1 MFTKGNKGDELI
13 HNRSILSAYSSS
25 TTLTSRR
32 RNCCFVLMSCRV
44 DSCVVGRR
52 CQFLAFFSIIWKRVS
67 QRASFTRH
75 RHAIDWSKSAE
86 KEEEGGYSTGANA
99 TKEEERERERKR
111 KKGEA
116 KNWWWRQRNKEQL
129 ETLGWL
135 VHLVS
140 LRIASYRVVSYRR
153 RSIRNWSLA
162 RSQVVRVSCALS
174 FFFFE
179 KRSQETNWIATPNS
193 FFFFLAGY
201 NLFRAVLQQQQQ
213 ELFKKYA
220 YSCLLNLLLCAAA
233 DVRNDDN
240 CCSWRRVPAR
250 PGTKINSVTLSRI
263 RRPETKKNSIR
274 HIALL
279 ISNESL

>member
-1 MFTKGNKGDELI
+1 MPIFSLFFYYLKTCFAKGVVHKASSRNWLI
-13 HNRSILSAYSSS
+13 KV
-25 TTLTSRR
+25 SRE
-32 RNCCFVLMSCRV
+32 
-44 DSCVVGRR
+44 GRGGR
-52 CQFLAFFSIIWKRVS
+52 IFHWCQCDK
-67 QRASFTRH
+67 
-75 RHAIDWSKSAE
+75 
-86 KEEEGGYSTGANA
+86 KEE
-99 TKEEERERERKR
+99 ERERKR

-220 YSCLLNLLLCAAA
+220 YSCLLNLLHCAAA

-250 PGTKINSVTLSRI
+250 LGTKINSVTLSRI

-274 HIALL
+274 RIALL